1 MDTLG
6 RIPCGR
12 IHAKAIPTK
21 ACIQG
26 STCLRRL
33 SYTGPHSYKPF
44 IREATF
50 LQWQALPPILLQ
62 HLRQGRSGGSEMQKD
77 ALRQMLS
84 DTDVEIIWT
93 SRHRPLA
100 IVRMLAAIVQVPLS
114 RCPAPGPALRGGKWS
129 HSSTMPCRLAA
140 AALRKSA
147 LVLSLS
153 LLLASEQA
161 LVCSGPLGR
170 RCASAACI
178 CLHVTHRLHLTHGL
192 MPLRC
197 RTRTRNECCSGTARS
212 LTQVGA
218 CLWCLSLVLVFGACR
233 AFPLP
238 LPARAVPSVRLPS
251 VRTRASTPES
261 TCVGG
266 TGLGVLPHA
275 RAGMCAGANL
285 TGLELNLI
293 MGDIKANRANA
304 EKCLEAL
311 TGICLL
317 PYIMYASSVTVFC
330 L

>member
-1 MDTLG
+1 MRPHGYAWTHSMWPHSRKSHSYKG
-6 RIPCGR
+6 MHTRV
-12 IHAKAIPTK
+12 HMPT
-21 ACIQG
+21 CMQG

-233 AFPLP
+233 AFRLP
-238 LPARAVPSVRLPS
+238 LPARAVGCRLCARVP
-251 VRTRASTPES
+251 RRLRAHVLVAQALASCLTLALA
-261 TCVGG
+261 CVQGP
-266 TGLGVLPHA
+266 T
-275 RAGMCAGANL
+275 
-285 TGLELNLI
+285 
-293 MGDIKANRANA
+293 
-304 EKCLEAL
+304 
-311 TGICLL
+311 
-317 PYIMYASSVTVFC
+317 
-330 L
+330 